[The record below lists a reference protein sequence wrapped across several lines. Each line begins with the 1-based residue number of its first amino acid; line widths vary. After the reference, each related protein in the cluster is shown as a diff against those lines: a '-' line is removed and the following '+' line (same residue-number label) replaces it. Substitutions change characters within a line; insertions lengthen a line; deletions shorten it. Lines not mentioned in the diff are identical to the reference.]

1 MSDLGIVLNK
11 SVNGNEDIKYWDAFS
26 YSNSTLYDFLRKTSD
41 TDVAADVIDPL
52 TTFDVEFAFYP
63 TKADGGTFL
72 ANLAEQVFKSGFSN
86 YKFASNSSQL
96 ILNLGFYIQSMT
108 LPQMTMPE
116 AGKVPTLFGEFPVNN
131 LYVKPDNNTFTMSI
145 LNTKVSIH
153 DYIFY
158 PWMREVTMPCWSYET
173 QPYTTATV
181 TVKFDKHSNSRCVF
195 CGCRPSQIQSRQ
207 PTQEPTGEPT
217 RDVTM
222 LFDYMFITGAWAD
235 WRLNYYDTALKNAGD
250 LFLNTQKMNNQ
261 INAKF

>member
-11 SVNGNEDIKYWDAFS
+11 GINGDKDLKNADAYS
-26 YSNSTLYDFLRKTSD
+26 YSNTRLYDFLQKTSN
-41 TDVAADVIDPL
+41 TIVASDLIDPL

-63 TKADGGTFL
+63 TNIDGGTFL
-72 ANLAEQVFKSGFSN
+72 SRLANDVFQSAIADES
-86 YKFASNSSQL
+86 FATNSHQL

-108 LPQMTMPE
+108 LPQMVMPE

-131 LYVKPDNNTFTMSI
+131 LYAKPDNNTFTMSI
-145 LNTKVSIH
+145 LNTKVSLH
-153 DYIFY
+153 DYLFY

-181 TVKFDKHSNSRCVF
+181 TVKFDKHCNSRCVF
-195 CGCRPSQIQSRQ
+195 CGCRPTQIQSRQ
-207 PTQEPTGEPT
+207 PSQEPTGEPT

-222 LFDYMFITGAWAD
+222 LFDYMFITSAEKSGL
-235 WRLNYYDTALKNAGD
+235 RIYNDTALYNAAD
-250 LFLNTQKMNNQ
+250 LFWNTKKMNNQ

>member
-1 MSDLGIVLNK
+1 M
-11 SVNGNEDIKYWDAFS
+11 
-26 YSNSTLYDFLRKTSD
+26 
-41 TDVAADVIDPL
+41 
-52 TTFDVEFAFYP
+52 TFDVEFAFYP
-63 TKADGGTFL
+63 TNKDGGTMLTSL
-72 ANLAEQVFKSGFSN
+72 AKDVFKSGFAN
-86 YKFASNSSQL
+86 DQFASNADQL

-108 LPQMTMPE
+108 LPQMSMPE

-181 TVKFDKHSNSRCVF
+181 TVKFDKHANSRCVF

-222 LFDYMFITGAWAD
+222 LFDYMFITGAQEYWWKTYSD
-235 WRLNYYDTALKNAGD
+235 SALKEAGD
-250 LFLNTQKMNNQ
+250 LFKNTQKMNNQ
-261 INAKF
+261 IEAKFYVSLFIC